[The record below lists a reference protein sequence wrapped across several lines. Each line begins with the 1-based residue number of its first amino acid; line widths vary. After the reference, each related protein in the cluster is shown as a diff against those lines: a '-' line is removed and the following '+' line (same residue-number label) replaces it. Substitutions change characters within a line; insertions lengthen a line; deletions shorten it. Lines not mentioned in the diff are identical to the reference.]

1 MSDISRNYIDL
12 MYLTNPS
19 NISRMIK
26 IEEEKKV
33 DKEEIKK
40 YKKDIIKI
48 TNKLIGGENI
58 SSEIDALFNRYFI
71 KIKEHLDF
79 TKRNNIVQSQY
90 HLLKEKEQKEYIKMD
105 LSKLDID
112 FIKKP
117 NSKKIKNLEDFVKN
131 KKKRKGK
138 KRPPPKKGHPSLKA
152 TRHPMKN

>member
-90 HLLKEKEQKEYIKMD
+90 HLLKEKEQKE
-105 LSKLDID
+105 
-112 FIKKP
+112 
-117 NSKKIKNLEDFVKN
+117 KIYL
-131 KKKRKGK
+131 G
-138 KRPPPKKGHPSLKA
+138 S
-152 TRHPMKN
+152 TR

>member
-1 MSDISRNYIDL
+1 MCQTSIMSDISRNYIDL

-138 KRPPPKKGHPSLKA
+138 KVVMPKKITLK
-152 TRHPMKN
+152 